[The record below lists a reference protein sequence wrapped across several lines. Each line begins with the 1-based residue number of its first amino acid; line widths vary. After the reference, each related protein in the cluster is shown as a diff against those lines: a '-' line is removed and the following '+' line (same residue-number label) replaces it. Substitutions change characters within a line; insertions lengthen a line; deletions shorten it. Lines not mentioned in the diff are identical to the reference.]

1 MYRIDRAT
9 YPPSSRAAGNKKKLQ
24 ASVRQETSSE
34 IEAFVALAKARLT
47 VEGTVSPQWLELGIR
62 EALLRDGRRA
72 LEDLLNDAHWR
83 LAQDQA
89 GPEEKRYAARP
100 NQVDS
105 LFGTVTLR
113 RNYYANGHGEGRAP
127 LDEALGIVE
136 GCTPALARLMCRAG
150 AVEHYEAAAQ
160 SLNEYTG
167 LTLAGRRIQRMV
179 NCLGPQMAQW
189 PRPQAEALPTPLD
202 QVFYV
207 EGDGTGI
214 PVRPEET
221 AGRKGKQ
228 ADQSAKTREVKLGCV
243 FTQTKEDQEGRPVR
257 DPGSTS
263 YVATLQPAAEFGAL
277 LRAEACQR
285 GLGAARLVVFLGDGA
300 AWVWELARVNF
311 PMAICI
317 LDFFHA
323 AEHLEDLAEALFGE
337 GTVQAKT
344 QWEQWAKL
352 LKGQP
357 DGLEQVLQVAR
368 QALPRSGQRRTL
380 ALKQIAYFESNTDR
394 MRYAEYQARGFFIGS
409 GVIEAGCKTVI
420 GRRLKQSGMFWSV
433 PGAQNVLDIRCLLEN
448 RHFGLFWE
456 QYRKPLSILHASN

>member
-1 MYRIDRAT
+1 M
-9 YPPSSRAAGNKKKLQ
+9 
-24 ASVRQETSSE
+24 
-34 IEAFVALAKARLT
+34 
-47 VEGTVSPQWLELGIR
+47 VEGTVPPQWLELGIR
-62 EALLRDGRRA
+62 QALLRDGRRA

-83 LAQDQA
+83 VAQDQT
-89 GPEEKRYAARP
+89 GPEEKCYAARP

-105 LFGTVTLR
+105 LFGAVTLR
-113 RNYYANGHGEGRAP
+113 RNYYTNGCGEGRAP

-160 SLNEYTG
+160 SLDEYTG
-167 LTLAGRRIQRMV
+167 LTVTGRRIQRMI
-179 NCLGPQMAQW
+179 NRLGPQMAQW
-189 PRPQAEALPTPLD
+189 PRPQAEAVAVPPD

-243 FTQTKEDQEGRPVR
+243 FTQSQENQAGEPVR
-257 DPGSTS
+257 DPDRTS

-277 LRAEACQR
+277 LRAEAFKR
-285 GLGAARLVVFLGDGA
+285 GLGLARLVVFLGDGA
-300 AWVWELARVNF
+300 AWVWELARINF
-311 PMAICI
+311 PTAIFI

-323 AEHLEDLAEALFGE
+323 AEHLEALAEALFGE
-337 GTVQAKT
+337 GTDPAKT

-352 LKGQP
+352 LKEQP
-357 DGLEQVLQVAR
+357 DGLEQVLQAAR
-368 QALPRSGQRRTL
+368 QALPRSGLRRTL

-394 MRYAEYQARGFFIGS
+394 MRYAEYQARGLFIGS
-409 GVIEAGCKTVI
+409 GVIEAGCKNVI
-420 GRRLKQSGMFWSV
+420 GRRLKQSGMFWGV
-433 PGAQNVLDIRCLLEN
+433 RGAQNVLDIRCLLEN
-448 RHFGLFWE
+448 RHFSLFWE
-456 QYRKPLSILHASN
+456 QYRKPLSSLPASN

>member
-1 MYRIDRAT
+1 
-9 YPPSSRAAGNKKKLQ
+9 
-24 ASVRQETSSE
+24 V
-34 IEAFVALAKARLT
+34 
-47 VEGTVSPQWLELGIR
+47 VEGTLSPQWLELGIR

-83 LAQDQA
+83 VAQDQA
-89 GPEEKRYAARP
+89 RPEEKRYAARP
-100 NQVDS
+100 HQVDS
-105 LFGTVTLR
+105 LFGVVTLR
-113 RNYYANGHGEGRAP
+113 RNYYTNRQGGGRAP

-160 SLNEYTG
+160 SLGEYTG
-167 LTLAGRRIQRMV
+167 LTVRGRRIQRMV
-179 NCLGPQMAQW
+179 NRLGPQMAQW
-189 PRPQAEALPTPLD
+189 PKPKVEAVPVPPD

-221 AGRKGKQ
+221 EGRKGKQ
-228 ADQSAKTREVKLGCV
+228 ADQPAKTREVKLGCV
-243 FTQTKEDQEGRPVR
+243 FTQTQENPEGQPVR
-257 DPGSTS
+257 DPDRTS

-277 LRAEACQR
+277 LRAQAFQR
-285 GLGAARLVVFLGDGA
+285 GLGSARLVVFLGDGA

-311 PMAICI
+311 PMAIFI

-323 AEHLEDLAEALFGE
+323 AEHLEDLAEALWGE
-337 GTVQAKT
+337 GTDQAKS

-352 LKGQP
+352 LKEQP
-357 DGLEQVLQVAR
+357 DGLEQVLREAR

-380 ALKQIAYFESNTDR
+380 ALKQITYFETNTDR
-394 MRYAEYQARGFFIGS
+394 MRYAEYQARGLFIGS

-420 GRRLKQSGMFWSV
+420 GRRLKQSGMFWGV
-433 PGAQNVLDIRCLLEN
+433 RGAQNVLDIRCLLEN
-448 RHFGLFWE
+448 RHFNLFWE
-456 QYRKPLSILHASN
+456 QYRKPLSTSHQSN